1 MGCSN
6 QKSSTVV
13 VETPKNQKYRINS
26 KEKNYHQKGGF
37 DLLPQKNQAEIDK
50 DIQEENDIKIYAEML
65 VSENKEDVLKFYK
78 PLEPIGQGSFG
89 KVFKV
94 KQLSTGNIYA
104 MKVVSKNCDFQDGNK
119 NFLREISVLRKLD
132 HPNILKIYE
141 YFVNEKYYYF
151 IMEYVS
157 GGELYQQIYE
167 MQYYDEST
175 AANIMKQIFSSVCY
189 LHQMNIVHRDLKPEN
204 MMITSK
210 KEQVEIKLIDFGTEN
225 YVKKGKK
232 LRTRIGSPYYIA
244 PEDLK
249 GCYGK
254 ECDLWSCGVILYILL
269 VGYPPF
275 DGKNNN
281 EILEKVEK
289 GSFRISGEDWDNV
302 TEDAKDLIRE
312 LLQKKTSKRITAAE
326 ALKHP
331 WIVKNA
337 DKKSTN
343 KNFNKISLK
352 NCLHNFS
359 SKQKLHQASIAFIVH
374 QMSSNSMINKLTQI
388 FKELDESGEGLLSIE
403 ELKKGYKNYFSDS
416 ITDAEF
422 EEIMKLIDQDKSGQI
437 SIEEFLRATVNY
449 ENLVTE
455 KNLKYAFDYFDK
467 DHSGSL
473 SPDEIR
479 EVLGLNEENAKTNQ
493 IVADIV
499 KDVDVNGDGQISY
512 EEFKLMMQKKNDLV
526 K

>member
-26 KEKNYHQKGGF
+26 KEKNYHQKGGS

-210 KEQVEIKLIDFGTEN
+210 KEQVEIKLIDFGTAN

-244 PEDLK
+244 PEVLK

-312 LLQKKTSKRITAAE
+312 LLQK
-326 ALKHP
+326 
-331 WIVKNA
+331 
-337 DKKSTN
+337 
-343 KNFNKISLK
+343 
-352 NCLHNFS
+352 
-359 SKQKLHQASIAFIVH
+359 
-374 QMSSNSMINKLTQI
+374 
-388 FKELDESGEGLLSIE
+388 GIE
-403 ELKKGYKNYFSDS
+403 E
-416 ITDAEF
+416 
-422 EEIMKLIDQDKSGQI
+422 
-437 SIEEFLRATVNY
+437 
-449 ENLVTE
+449 
-455 KNLKYAFDYFDK
+455 
-467 DHSGSL
+467 
-473 SPDEIR
+473 
-479 EVLGLNEENAKTNQ
+479 
-493 IVADIV
+493 
-499 KDVDVNGDGQISY
+499 
-512 EEFKLMMQKKNDLV
+512 
-526 K
+526 

>member
-6 QKSSTVV
+6 QKNATIIIDTPSDGQKSNNSQKHHIEGTSS
-13 VETPKNQKYRINS
+13 N
-26 KEKNYHQKGGF
+26 
-37 DLLPQKNQAEIDK
+37 LLPKKTQKEVDK

-65 VSENKEDVLKFYK
+65 VSENKGDVLKYYK
-78 PLEPIGQGSFG
+78 PIEPIGQGSFG

-132 HPNILKIYE
+132 HPNILKIFE

-210 KEQVEIKLIDFGTEN
+210 KDEIEIKLIDFGTAN

-232 LRTRIGSPYYIA
+232 LKTRIGSPYYIA
-244 PEDLK
+244 PEVLK
-249 GCYGK
+249 GSYGK

-281 EILEKVEK
+281 EILDKVEK
-289 GSFRISGEDWDNV
+289 GIYRISGEDWENV

-312 LLQKKTSKRITAAE
+312 LLQKKPNKRISAAE

-331 WIVKNA
+331 WIVKNTEG
-337 DKKSTN
+337 KSMN
-343 KNFNKISLK
+343 KNFNKI
-352 NCLHNFS
+352 
-359 SKQKLHQASIAFIVH
+359 
-374 QMSSNSMINKLTQI
+374 
-388 FKELDESGEGLLSIE
+388 
-403 ELKKGYKNYFSDS
+403 
-416 ITDAEF
+416 
-422 EEIMKLIDQDKSGQI
+422 
-437 SIEEFLRATVNY
+437 
-449 ENLVTE
+449 
-455 KNLKYAFDYFDK
+455 
-467 DHSGSL
+467 
-473 SPDEIR
+473 
-479 EVLGLNEENAKTNQ
+479 
-493 IVADIV
+493 
-499 KDVDVNGDGQISY
+499 
-512 EEFKLMMQKKNDLV
+512 
-526 K
+526 